1 MKPFKHTAMK
11 KLFLL
16 LILAVA
22 WSCDDLYVVPETQYQ
37 IPQGEHQSKVVN
49 GFFGDKMRTLKS
61 DYMSFTAR
69 FDESARYDLQ
79 NNDQGDINK
88 LMGFAD
94 ANSLHHDN
102 SIRFGWRYSIAKD
115 AIEIFGYAYQD
126 GVRNFKYITDVAI
139 QETADFSIQLTE
151 ESYVLQVKGEKTLEM
166 DRMVK
171 NTVGV
176 YYLLFPYFGGN
187 EPAPHDVNVFV
198 KENF

>member
-1 MKPFKHTAMK
+1 MKPFKPKVMK
-11 KLFLL
+11 KLYLFFI
-16 LILAVA
+16 LILA
-22 WSCDDLYVVPETQYQ
+22 WSCNDLYVVPETQYQ
-37 IPQGEHQSKVVN
+37 IPQGQHESRVVG
-49 GFFGDKMRTLKS
+49 GFFGDKMRTLKN

-69 FDESARYDLQ
+69 FDETARYDLQ
-79 NNDQGDINK
+79 NNDQDDINK

-102 SIRFGWRYSIAKD
+102 SIRFGWRYSIPKD

-126 GVRNFKYITDVAI
+126 GVLNFEYITDIAI
-139 QETADFSIQLTE
+139 HETAEFKIQLTE
-151 ESYVLQVKGEKTLEM
+151 QSYVLQVKGETTLEM
-166 DRMVK
+166 ERMVR

-187 EPAPHDVNVFV
+187 EPAPHDVNIFI

>member
-1 MKPFKHTAMK
+1 MKSFKYTVMK
-11 KLFLL
+11 KLILL
-16 LILAVA
+16 LILAAA
-22 WSCDDLYVVPETQYQ
+22 WSCDDLYVVPETQYH
-37 IPQGEHQSKVVN
+37 IPQGQHQSKVVN
-49 GFFGDKMRTLKS
+49 SLGDKVRTLKS

-102 SIRFGWRYSIAKD
+102 SIRFGWRYSIAKGEV
-115 AIEIFGYAYQD
+115 EIFGYAYQD

-139 QETADFSIQLTE
+139 HETADFSIQLTE
-151 ESYVLQVKGEKTLEM
+151 QSYVLQVNGEEMLEM
-166 DRMVK
+166 ERMVK

-187 EPAPHDVNVFV
+187 EPAPHDINIFV